1 MAAAAPEPE
10 ADAASRV
17 WVDGS
22 GLAGPEVAEALVGR
36 RVDILGTGQ
45 GTVTG
50 YIRNKMSS
58 NIFVVMVE
66 SKDSV
71 HPVETKIAL
80 QRHKHNDA
88 RFKVL
93 EELPAGHPPW
103 KYASDP
109 TGPPMRGWGET
120 GQLSPSEQ
128 KTASTIGE
136 MLGADPATAPDGEEL
151 LRFCRARCVTARYC
165 ALLLPA
171 AD

>member
-80 QRHKHNDA
+80 QRHKHNINAEDDKHGTTA
-88 RFKVL
+88 AYVCCQQGNHECLAVL
-93 EELPAGHPPW
+93 AV
-103 KYASDP
+103 A
-109 TGPPMRGWGET
+109 TGVD
-120 GQLSPSEQ
+120 
-128 KTASTIGE
+128 
-136 MLGADPATAPDGEEL
+136 LGAFL
-151 LRFCRARCVTARYC
+151 
-165 ALLLPA
+165 
-171 AD
+171 